1 MKRRPRIYLDTS
13 VISAIFDSRNRE
25 RAFLTRLF
33 WQQRVQYQVFVS
45 DLVLTEIRRTSA
57 SKLRRQME
65 ELIARLA
72 LARITNDVE
81 SLAKDYISHGAI
93 PDEYPED
100 AYHIAIAVI
109 NEMDFLL
116 SWNFR
121 HIVRQRTREIVKMV
135 NGRHGL
141 RHVEI
146 LTPAELL

>member
-1 MKRRPRIYLDTS
+1 MKRRPRIYLVTS
-13 VISAIFDSRNRE
+13 VVSTIFDSRNRE
-25 RAFLTRLF
+25 REFLTRLF
-33 WQQRVQYQVFVS
+33 WQQKEQYQVFVS
-45 DLVLTEIRRTSA
+45 DLVLTEIRRTGA
-57 SKLRRQME
+57 SQLRRQME

-81 SLAKDYISHGAI
+81 ALAKDYISHRAI
-93 PDEYPED
+93 PSEYPED

-121 HIVRQRTREIVKMV
+121 HIVRQKTREIVKMV

-141 RHVEI
+141 RYVEI